1 MAYGSITQRGDKYR
15 VCFDYGVDREG
26 KRVRKYRTFDTKRD
40 ATRAFNEHK
49 VKKDRGTQIM
59 PSEYAFAQRLIILS
73 CRRSSKR
80 RHTVI
85 KHHNLLTNTLNA
97 AERQEYITKN
107 PMRAVSPP
115 KKRQREA
122 KFYTPEQLGVLL
134 AKAVG
139 TRLELP
145 MYICAYLGLRRGELC
160 GLRWSD
166 IDLEHQTI
174 TIENTRTQAGK
185 RKSRKARKRR
195 PLRARCTCRIH
206 CAIC

>member
-40 ATRAFNEHK
+40 AIRAFNEHK
-49 VKKDRGTQIM
+49 VKMDRGRRSCRANTR
-59 PSEYAFAQRLIILS
+59 SRSGLTTGTIILS
-73 CRRSSKR
+73 CHRSSKR

-115 KKRQREA
+115 KKRQHEA

-145 MYICAYLGLRRGELC
+145 VYICACLGLRRGELC
-160 GLRWSD
+160 GLR
-166 IDLEHQTI
+166 
-174 TIENTRTQAGK
+174 
-185 RKSRKARKRR
+185 
-195 PLRARCTCRIH
+195 
-206 CAIC
+206 